1 MLNQFELTLFIT
13 LLTPFI
19 SIACCVYN
27 FLALKYH
34 SDSQKCDINAVL
46 YHQKALLHVP
56 YVVLI
61 QYHTVRLISE
71 VSYQCIY
78 NSNTRTFWCSDC
90 PWGLKIILGDDI
102 QKYIT
107 LGPTALLWYIF
118 GYHHLGWFSNPS
130 GYLSIKM
137 FSYSRCIYIHIN
149 LDFVS
154 VDMKKI
160 SHSDLRSS
168 YDIFDIT
175 LLDQSYRV
183 I

>member
-1 MLNQFELTLFIT
+1 MLSKSHDIWTLVVFI
-13 LLTPFI
+13 
-19 SIACCVYN
+19 
-27 FLALKYH
+27 K
-34 SDSQKCDINAVL
+34 
-46 YHQKALLHVP
+46 
-56 YVVLI
+56 
-61 QYHTVRLISE
+61 YHTVKLISE
-71 VSYQCIY
+71 MSYQCIY

-168 YDIFDIT
+168 CDIFDIT